1 VLLLDEPTSGL
12 DAAASSHCM
21 TYLHDL
27 ADAYNICVICTIHQP
42 STTIYNGFHKV
53 LLLSRGKTAYL
64 GSPSGSVEY
73 FDKVLGLLLPP
84 MFNPAEFL
92 MDCINS
98 EFTDVEKVE
107 SILDTWS
114 DRSGNSET
122 VHVTEVLEM
131 PSAHL
136 VKLSGLTQ
144 LYYVFRRQCYVIL
157 KDPMVYS
164 GRAMMYLFMCIFFAI
179 IYVNSRHREQD
190 RIFDRLW
197 ISIWFM
203 GTPTRY
209 CFIIFRLF
217 FC

>member
-1 VLLLDEPTSGL
+1 MLLLDEPTSGL

-27 ADAYNICVICTIHQP
+27 AAAYNICVICTIHQP
-42 STTIYNGFHKV
+42 SSTIYNGFHNV
-53 LLLSRGKTAYL
+53 LLLSRGRTAYF
-64 GSPSGSVEY
+64 GSPNGSVEY
-73 FDKVLGLLLPP
+73 FDKILGLPLPA
-84 MFNPAEFL
+84 MFNPAEFF

-98 EFTDVEKVE
+98 EFTDVEKVV

-114 DRSGNSET
+114 DRTDNKT
-122 VHVTEVLEM
+122 VHVTEISEL
-131 PSAHL
+131 PSTHL
-136 VKLSGLTQ
+136 VELSRLSQ

-164 GRAMMYLFMCIFFAI
+164 GRAMMYLFMCMFFAI
-179 IYVNSRHREQD
+179 IYVHSRNREQD
-190 RIFDRLW
+190 RVFDRLW

-209 CFIIFRLF
+209 YL
-217 FC
+217 